1 MSFQT
6 FICSIIIKTKIFI
19 AINAIISSTI
29 IQTLLNDLDLIEL
42 ESNADMILIGISRT
56 ISNQI
61 DF

>member
-6 FICSIIIKTKIFI
+6 FICSIIFKTEIFL
-19 AINAIISSTI
+19 AISSKI
-29 IQTLLNDLDLIEL
+29 IQTLLNIDLIEL

>member
-6 FICSIIIKTKIFI
+6 FICSIIFKTEIFL
-19 AINAIISSTI
+19 AISNKI
-29 IQTLLNDLDLIEL
+29 IQTLLNIDLIEL